1 MTQPELYEALWEHF
15 IVFERGLD
23 PDRQVALDS
32 CIEAASRK
40 LAARMET
47 AEAAKTHVYSHL
59 KIHWN
64 PNDSDR
70 P

>member
-1 MTQPELYEALWEHF
+1 MRAEELYEALWEHF

-40 LAARMET
+40 LAAKERDDAHSQIT
-47 AEAAKTHVYSHL
+47 C
-59 KIHWN
+59 
-64 PNDSDR
+64 
-70 P
+70 